1 MSLLAFVVGYHL
13 SSKTGVEPGYFQAT
27 ETGSYGGSKDGE
39 SVKGV
44 SEEDSKYYKGLAE
57 E

>member
-1 MSLLAFVVGYHL
+1 MSLLAFVAGYNV